1 MKENYTSTI
10 ELLEEKIKYVKHHLK
25 WWFRVRTICF
35 FTDFLSDMN
44 EWLNAIARSIETYY
58 ASIKP
63 NGIPVEFITKVNSVF
78 LS

>member
-1 MKENYTSTI
+1 MLFFYVINY
-10 ELLEEKIKYVKHHLK
+10 L
-25 WWFRVRTICF
+25 F

-63 NGIPVEFITKVNSVF
+63 NGIPVEFTYKNKKIMQEVSTDNSPRSYKP
-78 LS
+78 LSKDP